1 MEFCKEVHMNLYYQ
15 LFIIKKSLDINDKSE
30 IGGTLIKNKRI

>member
-1 MEFCKEVHMNLYYQ
+1 MEFCKDAQTSISNYLLLNCPY
-15 LFIIKKSLDINDKSE
+15 IIHKSE